1 MNKQYLDKIRYSWEQ
16 DNRHLKVNDSI
27 PASRCFICAR
37 TFLHAQYAISFCSE
51 CDVAMSNC
59 KDGPRN
65 DYSSFLNSK
74 QALANRDL
82 REPIDFE
89 LESTLK
95 RLEKET
101 PNFTMATGKPLFK
114 STGNE
119 EEDERIRRL
128 YEL

>member
-1 MNKQYLDKIRYSWEQ
+1 MERYDWTADKRNLRVDDKIP
-16 DNRHLKVNDSI
+16 DN
-27 PASRCFICAR
+27 RCFICGR
-37 TFLHAQYAISFCSE
+37 IFLHAAYGISICKE
-51 CDVAMSNC
+51 CDESMSMC

-74 QALANRDL
+74 EALANRDL

-101 PNFTMATGKPLFK
+101 PNFTMATGKPLFNT
-114 STGNE
+114 TGNE

>member
-1 MNKQYLDKIRYSWEQ
+1 MNKQYLDKVRYDWTKDERQ
-16 DNRHLKVNDSI
+16 LRVDDSI

-37 TFLHAQYAISFCSE
+37 IFLHAAFGISLCRN
-51 CDVAMSNC
+51 CDEAMSIC